1 MKATERCVGLYKE
14 IPSRNCRSGKAP
26 GYATVFAGLL
36 VFASIGFCGEAQQ
49 TGDTAR
55 PSVSLT
61 LPKAV
66 EMAMQHNRRLRLA
79 QLSVDES
86 KARETIAKS
95 NYFPHITNQSTALYF
110 TELQGVVIP
119 AGAFGNSAPTG
130 LIPGRTLTLGQGALD
145 AFTSGTGLTQPLTQ
159 IFRIHAGD
167 RAAAADVRM
176 AQIDATDAENSTSL
190 LVHKLYFDILTE
202 QAQLDAAK
210 ESVAAARVTEAESAR
225 AAAEGRSLDVAV
237 LQAHA
242 AMLDQ
247 RQTVLTHQL
256 SIDDSVL
263 QLDDVIGLP
272 LGTQLVLDG
281 GSVGDPPQL
290 PSRAEAFETVLA
302 HNPKVLSAQQTVE
315 KAKAGVAAA
324 RDAYI
329 PDITGLARY
338 SYQSGVP
345 FLVHNFGSFG
355 GAVTYDLF
363 DGGARGAKL
372 KQAKIQLEIAE
383 TQLQQT
389 QSDIRIQISAAY
401 DRVERLQELVSVV
414 QEALKARTETAR
426 VSTEQVAQNS
436 QLESAAAK
444 DSAAAF
450 DTKASL
456 LEAQLGLFLAQNSI
470 QQMMGERP

>member
-1 MKATERCVGLYKE
+1 METTERCVDTYE
-14 IPSRNCRSGKAP
+14 VVSHRIRRFGKTP

-36 VFASIGFCGEAQQ
+36 AFTVAGLYAEAQQ
-49 TGDTAR
+49 SGGTGR

-86 KARETIAKS
+86 KAKQTIAKS
-95 NYFPHITNQSTALYF
+95 NYFPHISNQSTALYF

-119 AGAFGNSAPTG
+119 AGAFGSSAPTG
-130 LIPGRTLTLGQGALD
+130 LIPGGPLTLGQGAHD
-145 AFTSGTGLTQPLTQ
+145 AFTSGIGLTQPLTQ
-159 IFRIHAGD
+159 MFKIHAGD
-167 RAAAADVRM
+167 RAAAADVRT
-176 AQIDATDAENSTSL
+176 AQINVADAENSISL

-202 QAQLDAAK
+202 QAHLDAATQ
-210 ESVAAARVTEAESAR
+210 SVSAAQVTEAESTR
-225 AAAEGRSLDVAV
+225 AATEGRSLDVAV

-256 SIDDSVL
+256 SIDDSML
-263 QLDDVIGLP
+263 QLDDVLGLP
-272 LGTQLVLDG
+272 LGTKLVLDG
-281 GSVGDPPQL
+281 SSVGDPPQL
-290 PSRAEAFETVLA
+290 PSRTEAFSAVLA
-302 HNPKVLSAQQTVE
+302 DNPKVLSAQQTVE
-315 KAKAGVAAA
+315 RAKAGVAAA
-324 RDAYI
+324 HDAYI
-329 PDITGLARY
+329 PEITGLARY

-363 DGGARGAKL
+363 DGGAREAKL
-372 KQAKIQLEIAE
+372 KQARIQLAMAE

-389 QSDIRIQISAAY
+389 QSDVRIQISAAY
-401 DRVERLQELVSVV
+401 DRVERLQDLVSVV
-414 QEALKARTETAR
+414 QDALKARTEAAR
-426 VSTEQVAQNS
+426 ISTEQVAQNS

-470 QQMMGERP
+470 QQMLGERP

>member
-1 MKATERCVGLYKE
+1 
-14 IPSRNCRSGKAP
+14 
-26 GYATVFAGLL
+26 
-36 VFASIGFCGEAQQ
+36 
-49 TGDTAR
+49 
-55 PSVSLT
+55 
-61 LPKAV
+61 
-66 EMAMQHNRRLRLA
+66 
-79 QLSVDES
+79 
-86 KARETIAKS
+86 
-95 NYFPHITNQSTALYF
+95 
-110 TELQGVVIP
+110 
-119 AGAFGNSAPTG
+119 
-130 LIPGRTLTLGQGALD
+130 
-145 AFTSGTGLTQPLTQ
+145 
-159 IFRIHAGD
+159 
-167 RAAAADVRM
+167 VRM

-414 QEALKARTETAR
+414 QEALKARTEAAR

>member
-1 MKATERCVGLYKE
+1 METTERCLDIYKE
-14 IPSRNCRSGKAP
+14 IRHRNCRSGKAP

-36 VFASIGFCGEAQQ
+36 AFAVIGLYAEAQQ
-49 TGDTAR
+49 SDGTGR

-86 KARETIAKS
+86 KTKQTIAKS
-95 NYFPHITNQSTALYF
+95 NYFPHISNQSSALYF

-130 LIPGRTLTLGQGALD
+130 LIPGGTLTLGQGAHD
-145 AFTSGTGLTQPLTQ
+145 AFTSGTGLTQLLTQ
-159 IFRIHAGD
+159 IFKIHAGD
-167 RAAAADVRM
+167 KAASAEVRAAEIDV
-176 AQIDATDAENSTSL
+176 TDAENSIAL

-202 QAQLDAAK
+202 QAHLDAAK
-210 ESVAAARVTEAESAR
+210 QSVAAAQVTEAESTSAV
-225 AAAEGRSLDVAV
+225 AEGRSLDVV
-237 LQAHA
+237 TLQAHA

-256 SIDDSVL
+256 SIDDCML
-263 QLDDVIGLP
+263 QLDDVLGVP
-272 LGTQLVLDG
+272 LGTQLILDA
-281 GSVGDPPQL
+281 GSIGDPPHL
-290 PSRAEAFETVLA
+290 PSRAEAFSKVLE
-302 HNPKVLSAQQTVE
+302 HNPKILSAQQAVE

-329 PDITGLARY
+329 PDVTGLARY

-363 DGGARGAKL
+363 DGGAREAKL
-372 KQAKIQLEIAE
+372 KQAKIQLAMAE

-389 QSDIRIQISAAY
+389 QSDVRIQIAAAY
-401 DRVERLQELVSVV
+401 DRVEQLHELVSVV
-414 QEALKARTETAR
+414 QEALKARTEAAR
-426 VSTEQVAQNS
+426 ISTEQVAQNS
-436 QLESAAAK
+436 QLKSAAAK
-444 DSAAAF
+444 DSAAVF

-456 LEAQLGLFLAQNSI
+456 LEAQLGLFLARNSI
-470 QQMMGERP
+470 QQILGEHP

>member
-1 MKATERCVGLYKE
+1 MKTTESRVD
-14 IPSRNCRSGKAP
+14 PSKGVLNRNCRFGKAP
-26 GYATVFAGLL
+26 VCA
-36 VFASIGFCGEAQQ
+36 IGFAVLFVAAIGLSTEGQEIGG
-49 TGDTAR
+49 TER

-66 EMAMQHNRRLRLA
+66 EMAMRHNRRLRLA

-86 KARETIAKS
+86 KTKEAIAKS
-95 NYFPHITNQSTALYF
+95 NYFPHISNQSTALYF

-130 LIPGRTLTLGQGALD
+130 LIPGQTLTLGQGALD

-159 IFRIHAGD
+159 IFRIHASD
-167 RAAAADVRM
+167 RAAVADERM

-202 QAQLDAAK
+202 QAHLDAAK
-210 ESVAAARVTEAESAR
+210 QSVAAAQVTEAEIAR
-225 AAAEGRSLDVAV
+225 AAAEGRSLDVSV

-242 AMLDQ
+242 ATLDQ
-247 RQTVLTHQL
+247 RQTVLTQQL

-263 QLDDVIGLP
+263 RLDDVLGLP
-272 LGTQLVLDG
+272 LGTQLILDG
-281 GSVGDPPQL
+281 NSIGEPPQL
-290 PSRAEAFETVLA
+290 PSRIVVFETVLA
-302 HNPKVLSAQQTVE
+302 HNPKVLSAKQVIE
-315 KAKAGVAAA
+315 KAKAGIAAA

-363 DGGARGAKL
+363 DGGARQAKL

-401 DRVERLQELVSVV
+401 DRVDRLQELESVV
-414 QEALKARTETAR
+414 EEALKARTEAAR

-436 QLESAAAK
+436 QLKSAAAK

-450 DTKASL
+450 DTKALL
-456 LEAQLGLFLAQNSI
+456 LEAQLELFLAQNSI